1 MKLAS
6 CIICH
11 LSTIGKPVSQCTD
24 ISNERFRKLPRVF
37 NDGDRNRRHMNCSS
51 HAKKRGIDNSF
62 ENFRKTRRYPPSND
76 IHDVHDLSGF
86 QSV

>member
-11 LSTIGKPVSQCTD
+11 LSTIGKPVSQRTD

-51 HAKKRGIDNSF
+51 HAKRMLVDNSIK
-62 ENFRKTRRYPPSND
+62 NFRKRVAFPPSND
-76 IHDVHDLSGF
+76 TQDLSGF
-86 QSV
+86 